1 MGGMPGLSMRLRAAS
16 RELLALPWNEPL
28 GSWSPDEVPF
38 RPMPVGPSRHLVR
51 FVEADAVLYALKELP
66 LRVAAKE
73 YRVLRELE
81 AHELPAVRPL
91 GLVEQHDS
99 GNAILITRFLEHS
112 WQYRRLFQRLGGGP
126 STYRDRLLDAMA
138 MLIVDLHRSGVFWGD
153 CSLANTL
160 FARDGQLLQ
169 AFLVDAET
177 SEIHPGLSDGQRA
190 LDLGILVENVA
201 GDLADLSVRLGAS
214 PEAID
219 DDVAAAE
226 SVAARY
232 EQLWGELSRE
242 ETFGEDERY
251 RVEKRVRRLN
261 DLGFAVDELA
271 FEPAAEDRRTLRLK
285 VAVANRRFHAS
296 ELRRLTG
303 LEVGEGQ
310 ATVLLNDLRAYQ
322 GRLEDQEPGSAP
334 DELAG
339 YRWLAEAFRPGAAR
353 AAAVEPEVDPVQAY
367 CDLLEVRWILSERAG
382 RDVGDQ
388 AALAAL
394 ASRETPTGSAARMAV
409 AESATGTFTAV
420 ET

>member
-1 MGGMPGLSMRLRAAS
+1 
-16 RELLALPWNEPL
+16 
-28 GSWSPDEVPF
+28 
-38 RPMPVGPSRHLVR
+38 
-51 FVEADAVLYALKELP
+51 
-66 LRVAAKE
+66 
-73 YRVLRELE
+73 
-81 AHELPAVRPL
+81 
-91 GLVEQHDS
+91 
-99 GNAILITRFLEHS
+99 
-112 WQYRRLFQRLGGGP
+112 
-126 STYRDRLLDAMA
+126 MA
-138 MLIVDLHRSGVFWGD
+138 MLVVDLHRSGVFWGD

-201 GDLADLSVRLGAS
+201 GDLADLSVRLGAD
-214 PEAID
+214 PDAID

-232 EQLWGELSRE
+232 EQLWEELSRE

-271 FEPAAEDRRTLRLK
+271 FEPATEDRRTLRLK
-285 VAVANRRFHAS
+285 VAVANRRFHAT

-303 LEVGEGQ
+303 LEAGEGQ

-322 GRLEDQEPGSAP
+322 CRLEDQKPGSTP
-334 DELAG
+334 DEVAG
-339 YRWLAEAFRPGAAR
+339 YRWLAEVFRPGAAKAV
-353 AAAVEPEVDPVQAY
+353 AAEPDVDRVQAY

-382 RDVGDQ
+382 HDVGDV

-394 ASRETPTGSAARMAV
+394 ASRETPSGSAAKMAV
-409 AESATGTFTAV
+409 AESATGSFSAV
-420 ET
+420 DT